1 MTMALEI
8 KGLTKEYPGFR
19 LDGLDL
25 ELPKGCILGL
35 IGENGAGKSTTA
47 KATKPLGEPLPDGIV
62 PDFAYHALVDMTTRA
77 GFTMR
82 QIHLDLPDL
91 DAETA
96 AQRLVAQF
104 QAAGYEASEPTWHEG
119 TLIQSVYSP
128 VEGGARGITVVE
140 YGGAHVAITAR
151 DYEADHSRRA
161 EGYQAVLR
169 LQVNTRAEPSRA
181 RSRRASRHRAEG
193 AASIGENPTRP
204 SR

>member
-1 MTMALEI
+1 MRSLALAASI
-8 KGLTKEYPGFR
+8 LVLTACSESPA
-19 LDGLDL
+19 
-25 ELPKGCILGL
+25 P
-35 IGENGAGKSTTA
+35 AGSTAAAPAAAAPAEAATASTA

-62 PDFAYHALVDMTTRA
+62 PDFEYHALVDMTTRA

-96 AQRLVAQF
+96 TQRLVAQF

-128 VEGGARGITVVE
+128 VESGARGIAVVE

-161 EGYQAVLR
+161 EGYRAVLR
-169 LQVNTRAEPSRA
+169 LQVNTQ
-181 RSRRASRHRAEG
+181 
-193 AASIGENPTRP
+193 AAP
-204 SR
+204 